1 MTLPNL
7 VGCGAGKSGTTSL
20 YYYLSEHP
28 DIFMA
33 SVKETHFFSQHYEQ
47 GVDWYQ
53 GQFSGCKN
61 ERIIG
66 EFSTSYLM
74 DKSVPERIH
83 TVLPQAKLLF
93 ILRNPIERAYSNYW
107 FSLSLGTQVGG
118 SSFSDVIHSEEGY
131 KKYIVPG
138 FYYDHLLEF
147 LKYFDQSQIF
157 IMFTENLKRQPLNE
171 IQRCYEFLGVDPS
184 FQPDIYSVFNRTVVA
199 SKNYRKKIDS
209 NWLSIKAS
217 LKPFFLWIPNDI
229 RKAFSKVE
237 QLFRNSFLGDE
248 KPVIAD
254 VEKAYLRNLYQGTNR
269 QLAELLD
276 CDLPWD

>member
-28 DIFMA
+28 DVFMA

-47 GVDWYQ
+47 GIDWYQ
-53 GQFSGCKN
+53 RQFMGYGN
-61 ERIIG
+61 EKIIG

-74 DKSVPERIH
+74 DKSVPERIQ
-83 TVLPQAKLLF
+83 TILPNAKLLF
-93 ILRNPIERAYSNYW
+93 IFRNPIERAFSNYW

-118 SSFSDVIHSEEGY
+118 RSFSDVIHSEEGFM
-131 KKYIVPG
+131 KYIVPG
-138 FYYDHLLEF
+138 FYYDHVSEF
-147 LKYFDQSQIF
+147 LEYFDQQQVF
-157 IMFTENLKRQPLNE
+157 VMFTENLKRQPLVE
-171 IQRCYEFLGVDPS
+171 IQRCYEFLGVDSS
-184 FQPDIYSVFNRTVVA
+184 FQPDVHSIFNRTVFA
-199 SKNYRKKIDS
+199 SNNYRKKIDS
-209 NWLSIKAS
+209 NWLSFKSS
-217 LKPFFLWIPNDI
+217 LKPFFLWLPNDI
-229 RKAFSKVE
+229 RKTFSKVE
-237 QLFRNSFLGDE
+237 QTFRNSFLGDE

-254 VEKAYLRNLYQGTNR
+254 IEEEYLRNLYQEKNQ